1 MQMMY
6 AFGIGLVLFLAVF
19 LFIRKDVQGGTLTK
33 RGFYKMIGCLVV
45 MFIAIIVMIV
55 LINRSLLECKNVTLL
70 E

>member
-33 RGFYKMIGCLVV
+33 RGFYKLIVCLVV
-45 MFIAIIVMIV
+45 MLIAIIVMIV
-55 LINRSLLECKNVTLL
+55 LISQSL
-70 E
+70 

>member
-33 RGFYKMIGCLVV
+33 RGFYKLIGCLVV
-45 MFIAIIVMIV
+45 LLIAIIVMIV
-55 LINRSLLECKNVTLL
+55 LINQSL
-70 E
+70 

>member
-19 LFIRKDVQGGTLTK
+19 LFIRKDVQGGALTK

-55 LINRSLLECKNVTLL
+55 LISQSL
-70 E
+70 

>member
-55 LINRSLLECKNVTLL
+55 LITQSLYN
-70 E
+70 

>member
-6 AFGIGLVLFLAVF
+6 AFGIGLVLFLTVF

-45 MFIAIIVMIV
+45 MFIAIIIMIV
-55 LINRSLLECKNVTLL
+55 LINRSL
-70 E
+70 

>member
-33 RGFYKMIGCLVV
+33 RGFYKLIGCLVV
-45 MFIAIIVMIV
+45 MFIAIIVLIV
-55 LINRSLLECKNVTLL
+55 LINQSL
-70 E
+70 

>member
-45 MFIAIIVMIV
+45 MFIAIIVMVV
-55 LINRSLLECKNVTLL
+55 LITQSL
-70 E
+70 

>member
-55 LINRSLLECKNVTLL
+55 LISRSLSIY
-70 E
+70 

>member
-6 AFGIGLVLFLAVF
+6 AFGMGLVLFLGVF

-55 LINRSLLECKNVTLL
+55 LINKTL
-70 E
+70 

>member
-33 RGFYKMIGCLVV
+33 RGFIK
-45 MFIAIIVMIV
+45 
-55 LINRSLLECKNVTLL
+55 
-70 E
+70 

>member
-33 RGFYKMIGCLVV
+33 RGFYKLIGCLVV
-45 MFIAIIVMIV
+45 MLIAIIVMIV
-55 LINRSLLECKNVTLL
+55 VINQSL
-70 E
+70 

>member
-33 RGFYKMIGCLVV
+33 RGFYKLIGCLVV
-45 MFIAIIVMIV
+45 LLIAIIVMIV
-55 LINRSLLECKNVTLL
+55 LISQSL
-70 E
+70 

>member
-55 LINRSLLECKNVTLL
+55 LINR
-70 E
+70 

>member
-45 MFIAIIVMIV
+45 MLIAIIVMIV
-55 LINRSLLECKNVTLL
+55 LISQSL
-70 E
+70 

>member
-6 AFGIGLVLFLAVF
+6 AFGMGIVLFLAVF

-33 RGFYKMIGCLVV
+33 RGFYKMIGCLIV

-55 LINRSLLECKNVTLL
+55 LITQSL
-70 E
+70 

>member
-45 MFIAIIVMIV
+45 MFIAIIVIIV
-55 LINRSLLECKNVTLL
+55 LISQSL
-70 E
+70 

>member
-33 RGFYKMIGCLVV
+33 RGFYKLIGCLVV
-45 MFIAIIVMIV
+45 MLIAIIVMIV
-55 LINRSLLECKNVTLL
+55 LINQLL
-70 E
+70 

>member
-6 AFGIGLVLFLAVF
+6 AFGIGLVLFLAVY

-45 MFIAIIVMIV
+45 MFIAIIVMLV
-55 LINRSLLECKNVTLL
+55 LINQSL
-70 E
+70 

>member
-33 RGFYKMIGCLVV
+33 RGFYRLIGCLVV
-45 MFIAIIVMIV
+45 MLIAIIVMIV
-55 LINRSLLECKNVTLL
+55 LINQSL
-70 E
+70 

>member
-33 RGFYKMIGCLVV
+33 KGFYKLIGCLVV
-45 MFIAIIVMIV
+45 MFIAIVVLIV
-55 LINRSLLECKNVTLL
+55 LINNSL
-70 E
+70 

>member
-6 AFGIGLVLFLAVF
+6 AFGMGLVLFLAVF
-19 LFIRKDVQGGTLTK
+19 LFIRKDIQGGTLTK

-55 LINRSLLECKNVTLL
+55 LINKTL
-70 E
+70 